1 MKKIKPVNKYDEQGY
16 PSVIDTEL
24 AHTSRRNFLRTALS
38 TSAAAG
44 VMLVAGR
51 GTGLAGGRRPKTYKA
66 TFNVGRRYTF
76 RHGNYELQRLAV
88 QSKSEAFIRFLG
100 KSKEGAGIKKAVRKI
115 LDAHNCA
122 DLKNGKKLARL
133 QRRVGKALKSH
144 YRKRTKRW
152 VAAPTV
158 VLFVSVPRFRYCRG
172 KCAPATPYCRVPN
185 KRPRPRRRPR
195 K

>member
-1 MKKIKPVNKYDEQGY
+1 MKKIEPVQRYDEQIY

-24 AHTSRRNFLRTALS
+24 AHASRRDFLRTALS

-51 GTGLAGGRRPKTYKA
+51 GTSLAGGRRPKTYKTA
-66 TFNVGRRYTF
+66 ISVGPRYTF
-76 RHGNYELQRLAV
+76 RYGNYELQRLAV
-88 QSKSEAFIRFLG
+88 QSKSVALIRFLEQ
-100 KSKEGAGIKKAVRKI
+100 KKESAGITKAVRKV
-115 LDAHNCA
+115 LDAHTCA
-122 DLKNGKKLARL
+122 DLGAGKKLARL
-133 QRRVGKALKSH
+133 QQRVAQALRAQ

-158 VLFVSVPRFRYCRG
+158 VLFVYVQRYRQCRG
-172 KCAPATPYCRVPN
+172 KCAPAAPYCAVPA
-185 KRPRPRRRPR
+185 KRPRPR